1 MLCMLGMIRE
11 FAYDGLGM
19 ILACEMNEWFG
30 TKGTWY

>member
-1 MLCMLGMIRE
+1 MLGMINELR
-11 FAYDGLGM
+11 LGM